1 MAKKSN
7 IKRIDFEMGIVDSN
21 GNDTGKIREEVS
33 VLFNSSV
40 ISEEKVRYLIETDK
54 YEYDERLIVTTPTHA
69 NNLRNK
75 AAGPKLSM
83 FVRFQIFKKEGK
95 KFSILGEKD
104 VKSVSIGG
112 YNFFV
117 DGKDI
122 PFDWDAFSGD
132 GNPLCFEFETGY
144 GLFDDFRLS
153 DCYDKDYERLNI
165 PRSKITAKFLAS
177 VTKINEFC
185 VNFVDKDNNE
195 YTLGCD
201 KNDENIKLMI
211 VRLSFTD
218 MNTNMTYL
226 ANQDAIDEFNERMG
240 E

>member
-1 MAKKSN
+1 MAKKN
-7 IKRIDFEMGIVDSN
+7 NLKRIDFEIDVADSN
-21 GNDTGKIREEVS
+21 GNDTGRIREEVS

-40 ISEEKVRYLIETDK
+40 ISEEKVRYLIEADK
-54 YEYDERLIVTTPTHA
+54 YEYDERLIVTTPTRA
-69 NNLRNK
+69 NNLQNK
-75 AAGPKLSM
+75 ATGPKLSM

-95 KFSILGEKD
+95 KFSILGEED

-122 PFDWDAFSGD
+122 PFDWDAFSGC
-132 GNPLCFEFETGY
+132 GNPGSFEFETGY
-144 GLFDDFRLS
+144 GLFNDFRLS

-165 PRSKITAKFLAS
+165 PRNKITAKFLAS
-177 VTKINEFC
+177 VAKINEFC
-185 VNFVDKDNNE
+185 VNFVDKDDNE
-195 YTLGCD
+195 YTIGCNED
-201 KNDENIKLMI
+201 NENIKLMI
-211 VRLSFTD
+211 VELSFTD

>member
-1 MAKKSN
+1 MAKKN
-7 IKRIDFEMGIVDSN
+7 NLKRIDFEIDVADSN
-21 GNDTGKIREEVS
+21 GNDAGRIREEVS

-54 YEYDERLIVTTPTHA
+54 YECDERLIVTTPTRA
-69 NNLRNK
+69 NNLQNK

-95 KFSILGEKD
+95 KFSILGEED

-132 GNPLCFEFETGY
+132 GDPLCFEFETGY
-144 GLFDDFRLS
+144 GLFNDFRLS

-165 PRSKITAKFLAS
+165 PRNKITAKFLAS

-185 VNFVDKDNNE
+185 VNFIDKDDNE

-211 VRLSFTD
+211 VWLSFTD

>member
-7 IKRIDFEMGIVDSN
+7 IKRIDFEIGIVDSN

-185 VNFVDKDNNE
+185 VNFIDKDDNE
-195 YTLGCD
+195 YTVGCNED
-201 KNDENIKLMI
+201 DENIKLMI

-226 ANQDAIDEFNERMG
+226 ANQSAIDEFNERMG

>member
-1 MAKKSN
+1 MTKKSN
-7 IKRIDFEMGIVDSN
+7 IKRIDFETSAVNSN
-21 GNDTGKIREEVS
+21 GETVEGTKEAIS
-33 VLFNSSV
+33 VLFNSTV

-54 YEYDERLIVTTPTHA
+54 YEDDERLIVTTQARA
-69 NNLRNK
+69 NNLRDK
-75 AAGPKLSM
+75 AVSPKLSM

-95 KFSILGEKD
+95 KFSILGKKD
-104 VKSVSIGG
+104 IKNMSIGG
-112 YNFFV
+112 YNFLV
-117 DGKDI
+117 NDKDI

-185 VNFVDKDNNE
+185 VNFIDKDDNE
-195 YTLGCD
+195 YTVGCNED
-201 KNDENIKLMI
+201 DENIKLMI
-211 VRLSFTD
+211 VWLSFTD

-226 ANQDAIDEFNERMG
+226 ANQSAIDEFNERMG